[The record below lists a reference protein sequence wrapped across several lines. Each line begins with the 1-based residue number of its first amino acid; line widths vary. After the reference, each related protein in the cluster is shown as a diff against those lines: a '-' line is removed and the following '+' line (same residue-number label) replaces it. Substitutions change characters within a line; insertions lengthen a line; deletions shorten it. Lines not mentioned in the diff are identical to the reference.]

1 MPVVAWLIYAGMRGG
16 KPGRM
21 PGADALYSARREWR
35 RHNAPG
41 SVMKGRTMTKG
52 TQYTIL
58 VGLLIFVIFGA
69 FFGIAIWAGAM
80 SR

>member
-1 MPVVAWLIYAGMRGG
+1 
-16 KPGRM
+16 
-21 PGADALYSARREWR
+21 
-35 RHNAPG
+35 
-41 SVMKGRTMTKG
+41 MTKG

-69 FFGIAIWAGAM
+69 FFAIAIWAGAM

>member
-1 MPVVAWLIYAGMRGG
+1 
-16 KPGRM
+16 
-21 PGADALYSARREWR
+21 
-35 RHNAPG
+35 
-41 SVMKGRTMTKG
+41 MTKG